1 MNLSDFIDKLI
12 RLEGSLQRTT
22 RCKIELPVYVTHNG
36 FSDLVMGVSVSECTE
51 VSDGEVSELPLGT
64 KYVEVSIG

>member
-36 FSDLVMGVSVSECTE
+36 FSDLVMGVSVSEQ
-51 VSDGEVSELPLGT
+51 SDGEPYELPRGT
-64 KYVEVSIG
+64 KYVEVSIE